1 MLKFKKIKGNFVHPT
16 AVINLKSLIIGKGN
30 TIGPYVVIGNQ
41 AQWKNKKNIGKI
53 IIGNNNVFNEY
64 TNIHLPTS
72 LKRKTFIGNN
82 NYIMNSTTIDHDCY
96 LEDDIVLSS
105 NVILGGNIHIMKNA
119 NLGIK
124 TIVHQNQIIGSYS
137 MVGMG
142 SIITKTIKILPGY
155 IYFGKPV
162 KKIKNTF
169 SLKRNKINYK
179 KLMLENI
186 RFKEIFK
193 KNERDRNLIT
203 L

>member
-1 MLKFKKIKGNFVHPT
+1 MIKFKKIKGNFVHST
-16 AVINLKSLIIGKGN
+16 AVINWKSLSIGIGN
-30 TIGPYVVIGNQ
+30 TIGPYVIIGNQ

-124 TIVHQNQIIGSYS
+124 TIVHQNQVIGSFS
-137 MVGMG
+137 MIGMG
-142 SIITKTIKILPGY
+142 SIITKKKKFYQAIY
-155 IYFGKPV
+155 I
-162 KKIKNTF
+162 
-169 SLKRNKINYK
+169 
-179 KLMLENI
+179 MEN
-186 RFKEIFK
+186 
-193 KNERDRNLIT
+193 L
-203 L
+203 

>member
-1 MLKFKKIKGNFVHPT
+1 MIKFKKIKGNFVHST
-16 AVINLKSLIIGKGN
+16 AVINWKSLIIGIGN
-30 TIGPYVVIGNQ
+30 TIGPYVIIGNQ
-41 AQWKNKKNIGKI
+41 AQWKNKKNKGKI

-124 TIVHQNQIIGSYS
+124 TIVHQNQVIGSFS
-137 MVGMG
+137 MIGMG
-142 SIITKTIKILPGY
+142 SIITKKKKILPGY
-155 IYFGKPV
+155 IYYGKPV
-162 KKIKNTF
+162 KKVKKNLL
-169 SLKRNKINYK
+169 SLKKNKINNK
-179 KLMLENI
+179 KLKIEHLRFKKILENI
-186 RFKEIFK
+186 
-193 KNERDRNLIT
+193 
-203 L
+203 